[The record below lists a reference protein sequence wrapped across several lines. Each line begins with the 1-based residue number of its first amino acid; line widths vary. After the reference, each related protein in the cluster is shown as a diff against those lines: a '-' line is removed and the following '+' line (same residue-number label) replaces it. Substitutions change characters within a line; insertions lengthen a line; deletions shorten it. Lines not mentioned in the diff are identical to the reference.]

1 MELDQ
6 LRHFLKVAEHS
17 NFTRAAED
25 IALSQPALSRSVGRL
40 EAELGQPLFER
51 QTRSVSLTD
60 AGHLLLER
68 ARQILLLVDDTKALF
83 NDDGQTGRIR
93 VASIPTI
100 APYFL
105 PERLKRFHRDFPE
118 ANVVV
123 HEDTTENLLKKLND
137 GLVDVMIAAL
147 PIEARYLQIEKL
159 FDEELLLVT
168 AKENPL
174 AKRKSIRLHDL
185 ESLPFVLLGEAHC
198 LTDSIVSFCRQKS
211 FHPLSVERTSQ
222 LATVQEL
229 VALDHGISLVP
240 KMAAERDNSTR
251 RVYRS
256 LDGTKPTR
264 SVILV
269 TNPYRYQS
277 RLQQSFEAFIRG
289 A

>member
-137 GLVDVMIAAL
+137 GLVDVMIAAF

-240 KMAAERDNSTR
+240 KMAAERDNSAR

-264 SVILV
+264 SVIMV
-269 TNPYRYQS
+269 TNPYRYKS